1 MFFFLTAVIT
11 VALAKFLPQDSDL
24 NSKFEEFI
32 KDHNKEYENE
42 IEKAMRFGMF
52 LKNLDIIDYQNKL
65 SEKAAYGKFV
75 L

>member
-1 MFFFLTAVIT
+1 MFFFLTAVVT
-11 VALAKFLPQDSDL
+11 VALAKSLPQESDL

-32 KDHNKEYENE
+32 KDHDKEYENE
-42 IEKAMRFGMF
+42 IEKAMRFGIF